1 MQDSPNAFDTAL
13 TGLEWSPWLEAAE
26 DMVGEDGYV
35 ERLGQ
40 RHAAIFLE
48 QKPTLLVSFE
58 SRQSLAGLSRSE
70 HPMGWSMVRALG
82 WSHLCLL
89 SDGETWFRD
98 RTVYGYF
105 DRLVDDGFFDE
116 FETVIFY
123 GEGACGYAAAA
134 FSVAAPGAKV
144 VALRPQAT
152 LDPRISEWDDRY
164 AEMRR
169 VAFDDRY
176 GYAPDMLDAAEHAF
190 VLYDPEIALDAMH
203 AALFTRHNVTKFRVR
218 FLGSK
223 FAQALWEMDVLL
235 RILAQVSSG
244 KLNRLSLARLF
255 RARRGY
261 VPYLKRVL
269 ARLER
274 ESRLYLVALW
284 SQAVMREIPGPRFR
298 RAMRTAFAAADTK
311 DLPMPPR
318 EID

>member
-13 TGLEWSPWLEAAE
+13 TGLDWTSWLLAAE
-26 DMVGEDGYV
+26 QVTGEDGYV
-35 ERLGQ
+35 ERLGA
-40 RHAAIFLE
+40 RHAAIFVE
-48 QKPTLLVSFE
+48 EKPTLLVSFE
-58 SRQSLAGLSRSE
+58 TRAAIAGLSRHA
-70 HPMGWSMVRALG
+70 HPLGWSMVRALG

-116 FETVIFY
+116 FEQVIFY

-190 VLYDPEIALDAMH
+190 VLYDPEVTLDAMH
-203 AALFTRHNVTKFRVR
+203 AALFTRPNVTKFRMR
-218 FLGSK
+218 FMGARLE
-223 FAQALWEMDVLL
+223 QALTEMDVLL

-255 RARRGY
+255 RTRRSH

-274 ESRLYLVALW
+274 ENRLYLVALW
-284 SQAVMREIPGPRFR
+284 TQAVMRDQPGPRFR
-298 RAMRTAFAAADTK
+298 RAMRNAYATAETK
-311 DLPMPPR
+311 GLPMPPR

>member
-35 ERLGQ
+35 ERLGR
-40 RHAAIFLE
+40 RHAAIFLD

-164 AEMRR
+164 KAMRR

-176 GYAPDMLDAAEHAF
+176 GYAPDMLDAAEQAF
-190 VLYDPEIALDAMH
+190 VIYDPEIALDAMH
-203 AALFTRHNVTKFRVR
+203 AALFTRANVTQFRLR
-218 FLGSK
+218 FMGTRLQQSLLG
-223 FAQALWEMDVLL
+223 MDVLL
-235 RILAQVSSG
+235 RILAQVSAG
-244 KLNRLSLARLF
+244 RLTRRSLAQMM
-255 RARRGY
+255 RARRTH

-269 ARLER
+269 ARLEH
-274 ESRLYLVALW
+274 EKRLFLVALW
-284 SQAVMREIPGPRFR
+284 CRRIMRETPGPRFR
-298 RAMRTAFAAADTK
+298 RALRSAYQTAEDKGINMPEREAD
-311 DLPMPPR
+311 
-318 EID
+318 

>member
-1 MQDSPNAFDTAL
+1 MQDSPPPFDTSFN
-13 TGLEWSPWLEAAE
+13 GLDWVSWLRAAE
-26 DMVGEDGYV
+26 EVAGDDGYV
-35 ERLGQ
+35 ERLGA
-40 RHAAIFLE
+40 RHAAIFVE
-48 QKPTLLVSFE
+48 EKPTLLVSFE
-58 SRQSLAGLSRSE
+58 SRQSILGLSQTE
-70 HPMGWSMVRALG
+70 HPLGWSMVKALG

-89 SDGETWFRD
+89 CDGETWFRD

-116 FETVIFY
+116 FEQVIFY

-152 LDPRISEWDDRY
+152 LDPRITEWDDRY

-218 FLGSK
+218 FLGSRLE
-223 FAQALWEMDVLL
+223 QALTEMDVLL

-274 ESRLYLVALW
+274 ENRLYLVALW

>member
-1 MQDSPNAFDTAL
+1 MQDSPNAFDIPL
-13 TGLEWSPWLEAAE
+13 TGLDWSSWLQRAE
-26 DMVGEDGYV
+26 DVVGEDGYV
-35 ERLGQ
+35 ERLGR

-48 QKPTLLVSFE
+48 EKPTLLVSFE
-58 SRQSLAGLSRSE
+58 TRASVAGLSARD
-70 HPMGWSMVRALG
+70 HPLGWSMVRALG

-116 FETVIFY
+116 FEQVIFY

-134 FSVAAPGAKV
+134 FSVASPGAKV

-203 AALFTRHNVTKFRVR
+203 AALFTRANVTRFRLR
-218 FLGSK
+218 FLGSRLEK
-223 FAQALWEMDVLL
+223 GLMDMDVLL

-255 RARRGY
+255 RARRGH

-274 ESRLYLVALW
+274 ENRLYLVALW

-298 RAMRTAFAAADTK
+298 RAMRSAFAAADAK
-311 DLPMPPR
+311 GLPMPPR
-318 EID
+318 DVD

>member
-1 MQDSPNAFDTAL
+1 MQDSLPPFDTSFN
-13 TGLEWSPWLEAAE
+13 GLDWVSWLRAAE
-26 DMVGEDGYV
+26 EVAGDDGYV
-35 ERLGQ
+35 ERLGA
-40 RHAAIFLE
+40 RHAAIFVE
-48 QKPTLLVSFE
+48 EKPTLLVSFE
-58 SRQSLAGLSRSE
+58 SRQSILGLSQTE
-70 HPMGWSMVRALG
+70 HPLGWSMVKALG

-89 SDGETWFRD
+89 CDGETWFRD

-116 FETVIFY
+116 FEQVIFY

-152 LDPRISEWDDRY
+152 LDPRITEWDDRY

-218 FLGSK
+218 FLGSRLE
-223 FAQALWEMDVLL
+223 QALTEMDVLL

-274 ESRLYLVALW
+274 ENRLYLVALW

>member
-1 MQDSPNAFDTAL
+1 MQDNSDI
-13 TGLEWSPWLEAAE
+13 TGTDLSGQDWQGWLDRAEAA
-26 DMVGEDGYV
+26 VGDDGYMQP
-35 ERLGQ
+35 LGAD
-40 RHAAIFLE
+40 HAALFCE
-48 QKPTLLVSFE
+48 RKPVLLVTFE
-58 SRQSLAGLSRSE
+58 SFDRLEDISDAGQ
-70 HPMGWSMVRALG
+70 PFGWTMRDALG

-89 SDGETWFRD
+89 CRGDTWFRD
-98 RTVYGYF
+98 ARVYGYF
-105 DRLVDDGFFDE
+105 DRLIDDGFFDE
-116 FETVIFY
+116 FEQVIFY
-123 GEGACGYAAAA
+123 GAGAFGYAAAA
-134 FSVAAPGAKV
+134 FSVAAPGARV

-176 GYAPDMLDAAEHAF
+176 GYAPDMLDAAEQAF

-203 AALFTRHNVTKFRVR
+203 AALFTRANVTRFRER

-235 RILAQVSSG
+235 RILAQASSG

-261 VPYLKRVL
+261 LPYLKRVL

-274 ESRLYLVALW
+274 ENRLYLIALW
-284 SQAVMREIPGPRFR
+284 SQAVMREIPGPRSR
-298 RAMRTAFAAADTK
+298 RAMRNAFAAAEAK
-311 DLPMPPR
+311 GLPMPPR
-318 EID
+318 EIE

>member
-1 MQDSPNAFDTAL
+1 MQDSPPPFDTSFN
-13 TGLEWSPWLEAAE
+13 GLDWVSWLRAAE
-26 DMVGEDGYV
+26 EVAGDDGYV
-35 ERLGQ
+35 ERLGP
-40 RHAAIFLE
+40 RHAAIFVE
-48 QKPTLLVSFE
+48 EKPTLLVSFE
-58 SRQSLAGLSRSE
+58 SRQSILGLSQTE
-70 HPMGWSMVRALG
+70 HPLGWSMVKALG

-89 SDGETWFRD
+89 CDGETWFRD

-116 FETVIFY
+116 FEQVIFY

-152 LDPRISEWDDRY
+152 LDPRITEWDDRY

-218 FLGSK
+218 FLGSRLE
-223 FAQALWEMDVLL
+223 QALTEMDVLL

-255 RARRGY
+255 RARRGH

-274 ESRLYLVALW
+274 ENRLYLVALW